1 MVNQI
6 ERINE
11 LINNSNRIVFLGGA
25 GVSVESGIPDFRS
38 KDGLYNNVDKEFEG
52 VEPEYLLSHS
62 CFEIEPEL
70 FYSFYR
76 KKMDTRG
83 YEPNAAHK
91 YLAALEKQGKLA
103 AIVTQNIDGLH
114 QKAGSRN
121 VLEIHGT
128 TSRCYCDSCG
138 KRYPGDYIFKNT
150 DKIPFCDCGGGRI
163 RPAVTLYEEN
173 LPENTFIE
181 AINEIEHADLLIVG
195 GTSLKVQPAASLITH
210 FYGDTIIVIN
220 KGGIEIQ
227 LGDSDIVV
235 DNSIGTVF
243 TKLAKMQGL
252 EL

>member
-62 CFEIEPEL
+62 CLEIEPEL

-114 QKAGSRN
+114 QKAGSKS

-128 TSRCYCDSCG
+128 TSRCYCDSCS
-138 KRYPGDYIFKNT
+138 RQYPGDYIFKNT
-150 DKIPFCDCGGGRI
+150 DKIPFCDCGGRI
-163 RPAVTLYEEN
+163 RPAVVLYEEN
-173 LPENTFIE
+173 LPGLEYTT
-181 AINEIEHADLLIVG
+181 AINQIEQADLLIVG
-195 GTSLKVQPAASLITH
+195 GTSLKVQPAASLISH
-210 FYGDTIIVIN
+210 FYGETIIVIN
-220 KGGIEIQ
+220 KGGIEMQ
-227 LGDSDIVV
+227 LGNDDIVV
-235 DNSIGTVF
+235 DDSIGAVF
-243 TKLAKMQGL
+243 TELAKMQGL